1 MATPHSGKK
10 TVTTAGTAVALGS
23 GQIAGPLMVKA
34 LAANTGKIYI
44 GNDGAGDVAS
54 TNGLELSAGEP
65 VVFEHVGNLGNIFVD
80 SSVNGEGVTWLC
92 LVI

>member
-1 MATPHSGKK
+1 MAVAHSGKK
-10 TVTTAGTAVALGS
+10 TITAAGTAEALGS
-23 GQIAGPLMVKA
+23 GQVAGPLMVKA

-65 VVFEHVGNLGNIFVD
+65 VVFQFVGQLSAIMVD

-92 LVI
+92 LEI